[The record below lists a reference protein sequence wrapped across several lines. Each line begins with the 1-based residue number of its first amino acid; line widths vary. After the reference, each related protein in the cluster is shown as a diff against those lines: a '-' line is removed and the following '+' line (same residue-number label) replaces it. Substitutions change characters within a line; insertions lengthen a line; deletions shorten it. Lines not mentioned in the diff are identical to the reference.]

1 MKIKSPFVCEKF
13 GLRFS
18 IEVMEVWCVIVV
30 ANSGTLYNLFPSYIF
45 FRSSV
50 YILINYVLFDR
61 L

>member
-1 MKIKSPFVCEKF
+1 MKMKSPFVCEKF
-13 GLRFS
+13 GLCFS

>member
-1 MKIKSPFVCEKF
+1 MKIKSPFVCETF
-13 GLRFS
+13 GLCFS